1 LTRPTARRARRGP
14 ASARHRG
21 AALRVSVAVAV
32 AVVVTVGAATAA
44 SAHAVLIG
52 SSPTSGQHLA
62 HPPSAV
68 ILHFDQRVVANRGG
82 ISVLDSNGKVVS
94 RGGAVQPDPDTLSV
108 HLRPGLPDGAY
119 VADYTVTSTDGHIV
133 NGGVVFL
140 VGNASPGRI
149 GSLTRGTSSGADT
162 LDKIGQFLT
171 YLGVLAACGL
181 TIFLA
186 FVMVGPTPD
195 GERRRLTRLT
205 VVAAAT
211 GVVGMIVTIEAQT
224 ALGDAGRISFGS
236 PTAWRDALSGGL
248 GQQCA
253 LQLAGLV
260 GCLVAV
266 RARQRTTA
274 QAVALYST
282 LVAAGAFVLFGHA
295 RSSSPA
301 WVTIPADVVHVVCA
315 AVWLGGLIGL
325 VVVLRSRTA
334 LARGRGEWAPD
345 RGPGGDPATPPPP
358 DAGHPTGSGPVA
370 VLARPATT
378 TAVPVDRSVLDTT
391 AVVVRRVST
400 VAAAS
405 VIALMVAGTA
415 LGICL
420 VGSVSAL
427 FETTYGQLLLAKLAV
442 FGLLLVMAAYNRYA
456 LLPALDRRSGW
467 PVLARTA
474 RFEAAGVVA
483 VLAVTAMLANTP
495 PPADAARVA
504 VPVPFSQTASF
515 GTGHLRLRITPN
527 QALVNDLEV
536 QITDAD
542 GQAVDR
548 AQSVAAFFTLT
559 SPSVGPLS
567 ADLRRVGVGR
577 YVLADT
583 PLPPIVGE
591 WQITLQIRVDDFNE
605 TDVNF
610 TDHVR

>member
-1 LTRPTARRARRGP
+1 M
-14 ASARHRG
+14 
-21 AALRVSVAVAV
+21 
-32 AVVVTVGAATAA
+32 
-44 SAHAVLIG
+44 
-52 SSPTSGQHLA
+52 
-62 HPPSAV
+62 
-68 ILHFDQRVVANRGG
+68 
-82 ISVLDSNGKVVS
+82 
-94 RGGAVQPDPDTLSV
+94 
-108 HLRPGLPDGAY
+108 
-119 VADYTVTSTDGHIV
+119 
-133 NGGVVFL
+133 FL

-149 GSLTRGTSSGADT
+149 GSLARGTSSGADT
-162 LDKIGQFLT
+162 LDKVGQFLT

-181 TIFLA
+181 TVFLA
-186 FVMVGPTPD
+186 FVLVGATPD
-195 GERRRLTRLT
+195 GERRRLVRLT
-205 VVAAAT
+205 TAAAAT
-211 GVVGMIVTIEAQT
+211 GVVGMILTIEAQT

-236 PTAWRDALSGGL
+236 PAAWRDALSGGL

-266 RARQRTTA
+266 RARHRTTA

-282 LVAAGAFVLFGHA
+282 LAAAGAFVLFGHA
-295 RSSSPA
+295 RSSSSA
-301 WVTIPADVVHVVCA
+301 WITIPADVVHVVCA
-315 AVWLGGLIGL
+315 AVWLGGLTGL

-334 LARGRGEWAPD
+334 LARRRGEWAPD
-345 RGPGGDPATPPPP
+345 PTGRGNAATPPPP
-358 DAGHPTGSGPVA
+358 DAGPAMGGGPVA
-370 VLARPATT
+370 VLARPETT
-378 TAVPVDRSVLDTT
+378 IPTHPDVAPVDRSVLDATVD
-391 AVVVRRVST
+391 VVARVST

-415 LGICL
+415 LGIVL

-504 VPVPFSQTASF
+504 VPVPFSQTAAF

-542 GQAVDR
+542 GQPVDR
-548 AQSVAAFFTLT
+548 AQSVAAFFTLN

-583 PLPPIVGE
+583 PLPPIVGD